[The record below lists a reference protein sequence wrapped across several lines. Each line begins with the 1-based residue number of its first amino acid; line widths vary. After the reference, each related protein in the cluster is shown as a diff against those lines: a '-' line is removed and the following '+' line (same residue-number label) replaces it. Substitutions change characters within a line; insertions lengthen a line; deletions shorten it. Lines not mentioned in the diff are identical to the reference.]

1 MPKYIMLSNLTDE
14 GRKTVKMR
22 PERIKEVN
30 DEIEKM
36 GAKVLEQYAVLGEY
50 DFINILEAPNN
61 ETISKV
67 SIDLG
72 SRGTIQFITL
82 AGFHTQNIAI
92 FELAEKYKKEGMAAY
107 SRIQEQEFSREKDGY
122 TSVKHQRE
130 VGTSYFDAVS
140 NTISSGTSSTT
151 AMAGSTESEQF

>member
-1 MPKYIMLSNLTDE
+1 MPTYIMLSTLTDE

-50 DFINILEAPNN
+50 DFVNILEAPDN

-67 SIDLG
+67 SIELG
-72 SRGTIQFITL
+72 ARGTIQLVTL
-82 AGFHTQNIAI
+82 AAMPID
-92 FELAEKYKKEGMAAY
+92 ELAG
-107 SRIQEQEFSREKDGY
+107 IL
-122 TSVKHQRE
+122 
-130 VGTSYFDAVS
+130 
-140 NTISSGTSSTT
+140 SSK
-151 AMAGSTESEQF
+151 